1 MNPFK
6 YIARLFNSTDEVNPQ
21 PPIHNTPPTK
31 VEVSMPPVQPPKP
44 ELKDPPAPPPEL
56 SCEVKG
62 LIKMILDDN
71 VPFEERMELR
81 YTFYILYL
89 KDQLNIIFTQNCNEC
104 YRVTVNIKTLDDILS
119 DYDRKSIVMAINTRR
134 HIEFLA
140 AKQKQALE
148 DKSILDKLAQIGCE
162 I

>member
-6 YIARLFNSTDEVNPQ
+6 YIARLFDSTDEVNPQ

-62 LIKMILDDN
+62 LIKIILDDR
-71 VPFEERMELR
+71 VPFEERHEVN
-81 YTFYILYL
+81 YTIYSCNTYDKYIIITQYWSGYY
-89 KDQLNIIFTQNCNEC
+89 NIE
-104 YRVTVNIKTLDDILS
+104 VNIKTLDDLLTK
-119 DYDRKSIVMAINTRR
+119 YDRESILKAISTRR
-134 HIEFLA
+134 NNAVLA
-140 AKQKQALE
+140 AKQKQVLE
-148 DKSILDKLAQIGCE
+148 DKAILDKLAQIGCE
-162 I
+162 K